1 VSRRQIAKVC
11 VDALTTASMKNRT
24 FEVVDAAT
32 VKDEVRPFLITVE

>member
-1 VSRRQIAKVC
+1 
-11 VDALTTASMKNRT
+11 MKNRT